1 MLQTGSIITRWHT
14 TVLVK
19 VSWPTACVSSRGH
32 QRWLKHRALLF
43 CCKMDSFIWGNPWRC
58 PLGWLI
64 GLNVKHTTIIS
75 DSLINRSE
83 YTAHKEICVK
93 AAAAECVFTSEPQEL
108 SGHNTSMNIFRCYKL
123 QISKTQRSGKET
135 ADANQGVEQTLLL
148 GLDWSDAR
156 FTFSP
161 MNKVFNDEKKGF
173 HYKPSAD
180 DLSRWWRSSHPSL
193 HTTFVGKDFSWRQP
207 IYTLPHGLD
216 GTTCTPVHIHGV
228 IHQSPMW
235 QPGQVQQRS
244 GASANDMLH
253 MRYWHGDGF
262 YISYVYS
269 HINISVF
276 VSSLQRLFTCDYDT
290 PSHTQTF
297 QLRSP
302 AVNTVAGLS
311 ALPEDNPACHRTLES
326 NWWPSS
332 WKTTRSNQWS
342 TVAPISGQ
350 IWQKGMK
357 NYGRA
362 SRAAENK
369 RPRIHKKSRREAD
382 GLQQQR
388 IMSTFTSTSA
398 ADTGSRKYE
407 D

>member
-43 CCKMDSFIWGNPWRC
+43 CCKMDSWFIWGNPWRS

-161 MNKVFNDEKKGF
+161 MNKVFNDEKKDFIINQALMTFPGDGDLHIRLCTQRSLAKTF
-173 HYKPSAD
+173 LDVSQFIPSPTAWTGPPVHLFIFME
-180 DLSRWWRSSHPSL
+180 LSISHPCGSRGRYSKGQEL
-193 HTTFVGKDFSWRQP
+193 QLMTC
-207 IYTLPHGLD
+207 YTWD
-216 GTTCTPVHIHGV
+216 T
-228 IHQSPMW
+228 
-235 QPGQVQQRS
+235 
-244 GASANDMLH
+244 DM
-253 MRYWHGDGF
+253 
-262 YISYVYS
+262 
-269 HINISVF
+269 
-276 VSSLQRLFTCDYDT
+276 
-290 PSHTQTF
+290 
-297 QLRSP
+297 
-302 AVNTVAGLS
+302 
-311 ALPEDNPACHRTLES
+311 E
-326 NWWPSS
+326 
-332 WKTTRSNQWS
+332 
-342 TVAPISGQ
+342 
-350 IWQKGMK
+350 
-357 NYGRA
+357 
-362 SRAAENK
+362 
-369 RPRIHKKSRREAD
+369 
-382 GLQQQR
+382 
-388 IMSTFTSTSA
+388 
-398 ADTGSRKYE
+398 TGSIFPMSIPI
-407 D
+407 

>member
-1 MLQTGSIITRWHT
+1 M
-14 TVLVK
+14 
-19 VSWPTACVSSRGH
+19 
-32 QRWLKHRALLF
+32 
-43 CCKMDSFIWGNPWRC
+43 
-58 PLGWLI
+58 
-64 GLNVKHTTIIS
+64 
-75 DSLINRSE
+75 
-83 YTAHKEICVK
+83 EI
-93 AAAAECVFTSEPQEL
+93 FTSVFAHSVRWQRL
-108 SGHNTSMNIFRCYKL
+108 FLTS
-123 QISKTQRSGKET
+123 
-135 ADANQGVEQTLLL
+135 ANLYPPPRPGRDHLYTCSYS
-148 GLDWSDAR
+148 WS
-156 FTFSP
+156 
-161 MNKVFNDEKKGF
+161 
-173 HYKPSAD
+173 YPSVTHVAA
-180 DLSRWWRSSHPSL
+180 
-193 HTTFVGKDFSWRQP
+193 
-207 IYTLPHGLD
+207 
-216 GTTCTPVHIHGV
+216 
-228 IHQSPMW
+228 
-235 QPGQVQQRS
+235 GQVQQRS

-276 VSSLQRLFTCDYDT
+276 VSSLQQLFTCDYDT

-302 AVNTVAGLS
+302 AVNTAAGLS